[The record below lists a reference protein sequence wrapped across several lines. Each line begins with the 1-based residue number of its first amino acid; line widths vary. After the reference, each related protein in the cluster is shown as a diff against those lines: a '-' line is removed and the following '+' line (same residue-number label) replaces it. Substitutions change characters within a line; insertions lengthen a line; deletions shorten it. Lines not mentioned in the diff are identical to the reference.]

1 MFIILV
7 TGWTLECFDG
17 WIEFYKLGLPGVGMI
32 CMEWTSFE
40 ISAFVLGTLGE
51 VELAIN
57 TVLINTIT
65 FLFMVI
71 LKREKQQELVH
82 TNLVMHRRERER
94 GKESKHKQLKVPANV
109 KFCYCLD
116 TIRNID
122 SSLNKSR

>member
-1 MFIILV
+1 
-7 TGWTLECFDG
+7 
-17 WIEFYKLGLPGVGMI
+17 
-32 CMEWTSFE
+32 MEWTSFE

-71 LKREKQQELVH
+71 LKREKQQEALVH
-82 TNLVMHRRERER
+82 TSLAMHRRERER
-94 GKESKHKQLKVPANV
+94 EKESKHKQLKVPANV

-122 SSLNKSR
+122 SSFNKSR